1 MPAKAPPSAASAL
14 ALETAMGAAPTPIRM
29 ATGALGEA
37 GSKESL
43 ARLNDAMAELK
54 ALAVQPLVDRVVAC
68 LNAGQF
74 QEAAEWAIKALEK
87 DEQSGFAWYL
97 LGIAFERSGDFSSSI
112 TAYETALRLLPDHAE
127 IANDLGRLAYRI
139 GMKPQAEKLFR
150 HYLARFPGHP
160 EGSNNL
166 ACALRDEM
174 RFDEA
179 IELLR
184 PAVVANPEAP
194 MLWNTMGTIVAEL
207 GDFANAEIFFN
218 EAIRLDP
225 DFCKAIYNLGNSRL
239 SQGDPEGAL
248 PLCERALELVVAE
261 DERQMMRLSRSTIL
275 ISLGRIAEG
284 WDEYEARLHPAFGD
298 VTHFMI
304 DRPRW
309 EPGDDIRGKSMLVV
323 AEQGLGDEVLFA
335 NVLPDIVEALG
346 PDGHLTLAVEGR
358 LVPLFRRSFP
368 GATVGAHAT
377 YAKGGRTYRLMPFV
391 ENPAAID
398 TWAPIASLLRERR
411 RAVTDFPER
420 PSFLQADPARVD
432 HWRKVLETAPAGPK
446 VGLLWKSAVTNN
458 ARHRFFS
465 PFEQWAPVLATPG
478 VTFVNLQYGDCA
490 EELAQAERDYGVKIW
505 NPPGIDLKQDL
516 DEVAAL
522 SAAMDLVL
530 GFSNATF
537 NIAAACGAPA
547 WLITVPG
554 AWPRLGTFAYPW
566 YPQVRTFVTPT
577 LSDWTEVM
585 DQTAAALGEFAEA
598 HAER

>member
-1 MPAKAPPSAASAL
+1 MPAKAPPSAASTL
-14 ALETAMGAAPTPIRM
+14 ALETAMGAAPTPLRM
-29 ATGALGEA
+29 ATSALGEA

-54 ALAVQPLVDRVVAC
+54 ALAIQPLVDRIVAC
-68 LNAGQF
+68 LNASRF
-74 QEAAEWAIKALEK
+74 QEGAEWAIKALEK
-87 DEQSGFAWYL
+87 DEQNGFVWYL
-97 LGIAFERSGDFSSSI
+97 LAIAFERTGDFSSSI

-150 HYLARFPGHP
+150 HYLTRFPGHP

-166 ACALRDEM
+166 ACVLRDEM

-184 PAVVANPEAP
+184 PAIVASPQTP

-207 GDFANAEIFFN
+207 GDFDNAETFFK
-218 EAIRLDP
+218 EAIRLEP
-225 DFCKAIYNLGNSRL
+225 DFCKAIYNLGNARL

-248 PLCERALELVVAE
+248 PLCERALELVEAE

-275 ISLGRIAEG
+275 ITLGRIGEG
-284 WDEYEARLHPAFGD
+284 WDEYEARLHPAFAD
-298 VTHFMI
+298 VTHFLI
-304 DRPRW
+304 DKPVW
-309 EPGDDIRGKSMLVV
+309 TPGEDIRGKSLLVIG
-323 AEQGLGDEVLFA
+323 EQGLGDEILFG
-335 NVLPDIVEALG
+335 NVLQDVAEALG
-346 PDGHLTLAVEGR
+346 PDGHLTIAVEPR
-358 LVPLFRRSFP
+358 LVPLFQRSFP
-368 GATVGAHAT
+368 EATVGAHAT
-377 YAKGGRTYRLMPFV
+377 YAKGGRTYRVMPFL
-391 ENPAAID
+391 ENAPPVDAW
-398 TWAPIASLLRERR
+398 TPIASLLRQHRR
-411 RAVTDFPER
+411 SVSAFPDR
-420 PSFLQADPARVD
+420 PSFLKADPARVA
-432 HWRKVLETAPAGPK
+432 HWRKVLESAPAGPK
-446 VGLLWKSAVTNN
+446 VGLLWKSAIAAN

-465 PFEQWAPVLATPG
+465 PFDRWAPVLATPG
-478 VTFVNLQYGDCA
+478 LTFVNLQYGDCS
-490 EELAQAERDYGVKIW
+490 EELAKAERDFGVKIW

-522 SAAMDLVL
+522 SSAMDLVL

-554 AWPRLGTFAYPW
+554 AWPRLGTFEYPW

-585 DQTAAALGEFAEA
+585 AETAKALGEFAA
-598 HAER
+598 AR